1 MKKIS
6 LFIIAFFC
14 TLLVF
19 AQTTKKSNA
28 TVVGAI
34 DTTASGVVISASNGE
49 EKARVAVGTFCIDE
63 KEVFEIFDAT
73 SMAIADATFAFAD
86 VVSTSIAVG
95 INDNCQT
102 FVVVGSE
109 KNGITEKRDVSA
121 FSAIDAS
128 SMFTITVTKGDVESL
143 TITADEELMPYL
155 KSEVKNGV
163 LKLYYQENKQ
173 NRRKQYKSSPEVH
186 ITMKQLQKV
195 DLSGSCRLTVNGVFE
210 SKKFVAGLSGASS
223 LKLEINAP
231 EMTIGASGA
240 SKINLQG
247 KTTNANI
254 DASGSS
260 TMQLDLQAT
269 KVGVDVSGAS
279 GISLSGKAD
288 RALFDASGASKI
300 NAFDFEIKKA
310 TTNLSG
316 SSRLQVNAADELSID
331 VSGMS
336 IVYYK
341 GNPTFKSIETSGMS
355 KIKKVD

>member
-28 TVVGAI
+28 TVVVSV
-34 DTTASGVVISASNGE
+34 DTSASGVVISASNSE

-73 SMAIADATFAFAD
+73 SMAIADASFAFAD
-86 VVSTSIAVG
+86 VVSTSIAAG
-95 INDNCQT
+95 INDNFQT
-102 FVVVGSE
+102 VVVVGSG
-109 KNGITEKRDVSA
+109 KNGITEKRDVSG

-128 SMFTITVTKGDVESL
+128 SMFTIIVTKGDVESL
-143 TITADEELMPYL
+143 TITADEELMPAL

-163 LKLYYQENKQ
+163 LKLYYKENKQ
-173 NRRKQYKSSPEVH
+173 NRRKQYKSPEVH
-186 ITMKQLQKV
+186 ITMKQLQNV
-195 DLSGSCRLTVNGVFE
+195 DLSGNCRLTVNGVFE
-210 SKKFVAGLSGASS
+210 PKKFVAEVSGVSS
-223 LKLEINAP
+223 LKLEINAS
-231 EMTIGASGA
+231 EMTIDASGA

-260 TMQLDLQAT
+260 MMQLDLQAT
-269 KVGVDVSGAS
+269 KADVDVSGAS
-279 GISLSGKAD
+279 SISLSGKAD
-288 RALFDASGASKI
+288 RASFDASGASKI

-310 TTNLSG
+310 TTELSG
-316 SSRLQVNAADELSID
+316 SSRLQVNAADELSIE

-336 IVYYK
+336 VVYYK

>member
-14 TLLVF
+14 TLVVC
-19 AQTTKKSNA
+19 AQ
-28 TVVGAI
+28 
-34 DTTASGVVISASNGE
+34 
-49 EKARVAVGTFCIDE
+49 
-63 KEVFEIFDAT
+63 
-73 SMAIADATFAFAD
+73 
-86 VVSTSIAVG
+86 
-95 INDNCQT
+95 
-102 FVVVGSE
+102 
-109 KNGITEKRDVSA
+109 ITEKRDVST

-143 TITADEELMPYL
+143 TITANEELMPYL

-186 ITMKQLQKV
+186 ITMKQLQKI

-260 TMQLDLQAT
+260 TMHLNLQAT

-300 NAFDFEIKKA
+300 NAFDFEINKA
-310 TTNLSG
+310 VTNLSG
-316 SSRLQVNAADELSID
+316 SSRLQVNATDELSIQ

-336 IVYYK
+336 FVSYK